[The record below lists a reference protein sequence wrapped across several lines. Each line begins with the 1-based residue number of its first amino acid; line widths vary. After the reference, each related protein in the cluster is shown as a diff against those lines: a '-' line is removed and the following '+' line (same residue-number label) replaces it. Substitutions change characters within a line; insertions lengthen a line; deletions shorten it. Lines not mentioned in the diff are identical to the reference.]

1 MTMYSER
8 QKQIIEESIQII
20 NDKGIQGLTI
30 KNLSH
35 AIGISEPAIYRHF
48 DSKKD
53 IMSAILNSFQFEM
66 GEILSK
72 SDESELESALEIIS
86 MFLNAIFDKLSDNPA
101 LVSVIFSEEFFIN
114 EEHLSDKVFEIFKMK
129 ESIMTELIRQG
140 QDTGEITKQSD
151 AEMLVLIVMGSLR
164 MLTKKWKMS
173 GYDFNLKEEGKK
185 LILCMNG
192 LLKK

>member
-1 MTMYSER
+1 MYSER
-8 QKQIIEESIQII
+8 QKQIIEESIKII

-30 KNLSH
+30 KNLSK

-53 IMSAILNSFQFEM
+53 IMSAILGTFQFEM

-72 SDESELESALEIIS
+72 SDEYELESALDIIA
-86 MFLNAIFDKLSDNPA
+86 MFLNAIFEKLSTNPA
-101 LVSVIFSEEFFIN
+101 LVSVIFSEEFFLN
-114 EEHLSDKVFEIFKMK
+114 EKHLSDKVFEIFKMK
-129 ESIMTELIRQG
+129 EAIMTELIRQG
-140 QDTGEITKQSD
+140 QADGEIKKDSD
-151 AEMLVLIVMGSLR
+151 ADMLALVILGSLR

-173 GYDFNLKEEGKK
+173 NYEFNLKDEGKK

>member
-1 MTMYSER
+1 MYSER

-72 SDESELESALEIIS
+72 SDESELESAFDVIA
-86 MFLNAIFDKLSDNPA
+86 MFLNMIFEKLSTNPA
-101 LVSVIFSEEFFIN
+101 LVSVIFSEEFFLN
-114 EEHLSDKVFEIFKMK
+114 EEYLSDKVFEIFKMK
-129 ESIMTELIRQG
+129 ESIMIELIRQG
-140 QDTGEITKQSD
+140 QADGEIKKDSD
-151 AEMLVLIVMGSLR
+151 ADMLALVILGSLR

-173 GYDFNLKEEGKK
+173 NYEFNLKDEGKK

>member
-8 QKQIIEESIQII
+8 QKQIIEESINII

-53 IMSAILNSFQFEM
+53 IMSAILGSFQFEM

-72 SDESELESALEIIS
+72 SDESELESALDVVA
-86 MFLNAIFDKLSDNPA
+86 MFLNAIFEKLSGNPA
-101 LVSVIFSEEFFIN
+101 LVSVIFSEEFFLN

-140 QDTGEITKQSD
+140 QDTGEITKESD

>member
-1 MTMYSER
+1 MA
-8 QKQIIEESIQII
+8 
-20 NDKGIQGLTI
+20 KGKKSFVLYTDQ
-30 KNLSH
+30 N
-35 AIGISEPAIYRHF
+35 GI
-48 DSKKD
+48 
-53 IMSAILNSFQFEM
+53 FE
-66 GEILSK
+66 
-72 SDESELESALEIIS
+72 
-86 MFLNAIFDKLSDNPA
+86 KLSDNPA
-101 LVSVIFSEEFFIN
+101 LVSVIFSEEFFLN

-173 GYDFNLKEEGKK
+173 GYEFNLKDEGKK